1 LGFSKDTKSFQD
13 YLDFLESSV
22 INANEKDE
30 KKKKKMFLK
39 SFKNDYT
46 REKCDFTLTFP
57 SPDDLTKLEASGKL
71 EDLLCLRVTISTTNM
86 YLFDEKQKIAKYTT
100 IEDIFDKHY
109 AVRYDMYAKR
119 RAYYLENLQLDILKL
134 KERIRFLDLIM
145 AGVLVVFKVPK
156 AELVKKLEALKFKV
170 FDVNDDSESTDS
182 ADTTA
187 KSLNRYNYLS
197 RQAIDRFTDEQLD
210 ELKSELAK
218 TETEYNL
225 LASKTPTALWKDEL
239 EILEKTLA
247 ATEKQ
252 RQDDKDQTRKIE
264 KGAINL
270 PKNGAP
276 KAVTKKRK
284 A

>member
-1 LGFSKDTKSFQD
+1 
-13 YLDFLESSV
+13 
-22 INANEKDE
+22 
-30 KKKKKMFLK
+30 
-39 SFKNDYT
+39 
-46 REKCDFTLTFP
+46 
-57 SPDDLTKLEASGKL
+57 
-71 EDLLCLRVTISTTNM
+71 
-86 YLFDEKQKIAKYTT
+86 
-100 IEDIFDKHY
+100 
-109 AVRYDMYAKR
+109 MYAKR

-145 AGVLVVFKVPK
+145 AGALVVFKVPK

-170 FDVNDDSESTDS
+170 FDDNDDSES

-218 TETEYNL
+218 TEAEYNL

-252 RQDDKDQTRKIE
+252 RQDDKEETRKIE

-276 KAVTKKRK
+276 KGVTKKRK